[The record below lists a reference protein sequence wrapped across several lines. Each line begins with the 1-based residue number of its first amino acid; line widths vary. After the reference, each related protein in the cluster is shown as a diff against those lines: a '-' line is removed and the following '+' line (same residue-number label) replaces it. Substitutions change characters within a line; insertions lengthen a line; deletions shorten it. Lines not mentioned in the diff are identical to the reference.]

1 MAPSVLF
8 LADPEEDYVA
18 DSLFH
23 GLRTM
28 LGADAV
34 DYPKR
39 EPLYETYPRAANR
52 DLYGRGFGLY
62 RLLEDIPVDR
72 EQALERARTGAFDAV
87 VFGSIWRDWHWWVA
101 LYDCIPGRTALAV
114 VDGADMPWMYP
125 YGPTWWKS
133 PRRWFLPR
141 AHTRAEYFKRELT
154 PMTARLRGMRPSGRL
169 RLHTTAISYPEEK
182 VAASLPAKTQPF
194 QSHIVDPEVAA
205 RRPASGTSYAFERE
219 EDYRADLAAS
229 RFGVTTKRK
238 GWDALR
244 HYEIAAAGAVPCFRD
259 LARKPPRCA
268 PHGLVPGE
276 NCLCYTGADDLF
288 AQVEE
293 LGGRY
298 EGLATGALEWARA
311 NTTRRRAQ
319 HLLGVLGLDAA

>member
-1 MAPSVLF
+1 M
-8 LADPEEDYVA
+8 
-18 DSLFH
+18 
-23 GLRTM
+23 
-28 LGADAV
+28 
-34 DYPKR
+34 
-39 EPLYETYPRAANR
+39 
-52 DLYGRGFGLY
+52 
-62 RLLEDIPVDR
+62 
-72 EQALERARTGAFDAV
+72 
-87 VFGSIWRDWHWWVA
+87 
-101 LYDCIPGRTALAV
+101 
-114 VDGADMPWMYP
+114 
-125 YGPTWWKS
+125 
-133 PRRWFLPR
+133 
-141 AHTRAEYFKRELT
+141 
-154 PMTARLRGMRPSGRL
+154 
-169 RLHTTAISYPEEK
+169 
-182 VAASLPAKTQPF
+182 AASLPAKTQPF

-259 LARKPPRCA
+259 LARKSPRCA
-268 PHGLVPGE
+268 PHGPGPGE

-319 HLLGVLGLDAA
+319 HLLGVLGLDAAETDARRAA